1 MKKATLQRG
10 TTFYVLRRRR
20 CHEVTEVV
28 VVTSPYPLQRGTK
41 KGKPLHE
48 GDKSKEAPPRG
59 GQERKATFII

>member
-28 VVTSPYPLQRGTK
+28 VVTSPCTPWTK

-48 GDKSKEAPPRG
+48 EDKSKEAPPRG